1 MENYIID
8 IDHNEDLKNITA
20 EKTDAAV
27 SGDIRVTIRPGVT
40 TAEAHKALQ
49 AISSALIGDQIK
61 LD

>member
-1 MENYIID
+1 MENHVID
-8 IDHNEDLKNITA
+8 IDANIDI
-20 EKTDAAV
+20 KDIAAS
-27 SGDIRVTIRPGVT
+27 SGGAVTNDVRVTIRPGVT

>member
-1 MENYIID
+1 MENTIID
-8 IDHNEDLKNITA
+8 IDSNADIKDI
-20 EKTDAAV
+20 AAS
-27 SGDIRVTIRPGVT
+27 SGGAVTNDVRVTIRPGVT

>member
-1 MENYIID
+1 MENHIID
-8 IDHNEDLKNITA
+8 VNSDVDIKDIVA
-20 EKTDAAV
+20 ESGGAV
-27 SGDIRVTIRPGVT
+27 SRDVRVTIRPGVT

>member
-1 MENYIID
+1 MENTIID
-8 IDHNEDLKNITA
+8 IDSNVDIKDIVAEPGGAVLK
-20 EKTDAAV
+20 DV
-27 SGDIRVTIRPGVT
+27 RVTIRPGVT